1 MCLILLMAE
10 DRVDGV
16 YLYSFVIRTRTPRHD
31 HLYTNT
37 GIHVVSCPA
46 AHYQTWNIR
55 CFHHKQHSTCF
66 LFFAWQMTNIV
77 TVSTCPP
84 SSGSKYPRQ
93 KTKYDVGTYC
103 DFTCL
108 KELAHEDLV
117 TVSTCLPSSGL
128 KYPHPKNKVWCREIL
143 RFYTFKGT
151 SPRGF
156 GNYFFF

>member
-108 KELAHEDLV
+108 KELAHEDLA
-117 TVSTCLPSSGL
+117 
-128 KYPHPKNKVWCREIL
+128 III
-143 RFYTFKGT
+143 FFKGEKK
-151 SPRGF
+151 GM
-156 GNYFFF
+156 FFNFRYDFSSALIFALVLSKYANLRLTVVV